1 MKYYILQIAAL
12 ENPTEALRNIIKF
25 REKNKITPPK
35 MFVFFF
41 IQFRTYVNT
50 TTNSFVVRRVEM
62 NGKVLHPH
70 HPNSFLE
77 EFDCRCLG
85 NVYYCCPF

>member
-41 IQFRTYVNT
+41 IQFIFLKLYLKRKYVNT
-50 TTNSFVVRRVEM
+50 TTNSFVVRGVEM
-62 NGKVLHPH
+62 NLNLPYSHPSA
-70 HPNSFLE
+70 NSFSE
-77 EFDCRCLG
+77 
-85 NVYYCCPF
+85 